1 MRNTQKENVAE
12 HSFITAMVAHALCVI
27 SNELYGGKLNAD
39 RAATL
44 ALYHEAAEVLTGD
57 LPTPV
62 KYHNDGIRSA
72 YKSMEREAEKKIV
85 GVLPENLKSVYEPL
99 VSPVADD
106 PEYKY
111 VKFADK
117 IAALIK
123 CNEELSVG
131 NVEFKTAADSILK
144 SLSAVSDK
152 AVKYFLD
159 NFISSFGLSLDES
172 L

>member
-12 HSFITAMVAHALCVI
+12 HSFMTAMIAHALCVI

-44 ALYHEAAEVLTGD
+44 ALYHEAAEVLTGA

-62 KYHNDGIRSA
+62 KYHNDGIRSV
-72 YKSMEREAEKKIV
+72 YKAMEREAEKKIV

-99 VSPVADD
+99 VSPDTTQS
-106 PEYKY
+106 EYKY

-131 NVEFKTAADSILK
+131 NNEFKMAADAMLK
-144 SLSAVSDK
+144 SLRAVPDK
-152 AVKYFLD
+152 AVEYFLN